1 MKFLVRCMIYD
12 TSLRIKLCPNQRG
25 IAEDTADDSRD
36 SRWHACIKQLSR
48 NLNRRTF
55 MKIHDM
61 LVQWHES
68 RFVKRDKKELR
79 VNVTTHDTRHQ
90 GEGKD
95 GKKRFDK
102 KKKGI
107 AVYAG
112 RENDRIVFVRGKNR
126 CHFAR

>member
-1 MKFLVRCMIYD
+1 
-12 TSLRIKLCPNQRG
+12 
-25 IAEDTADDSRD
+25 
-36 SRWHACIKQLSR
+36 
-48 NLNRRTF
+48 

-68 RFVKRDKKELR
+68 RFVKRDKKKLR

-102 KKKGI
+102 KKGYSGI
-107 AVYAG
+107 R
-112 RENDRIVFVRGKNR
+112 RERE
-126 CHFAR
+126 